1 MKSEA
6 QANEVL
12 WHYNQLSIPSLGPS
26 AIAVSDAD
34 EISKLKVEN
43 ARLQQLVAELLIAN
57 QNLRRHSFDSGRDTE
72 RGKPSVGSNPPRA
85 DN

>member
-1 MKSEA
+1 MKNEA
-6 QANEVL
+6 QANEVF
-12 WHYNQLSIPSLGPS
+12 WCYNQLSIPSLGPS
-26 AIAVSDAD
+26 AIASNDAD

-57 QNLRRHSFDSGRDTE
+57 QNLRRHTFDSGRDTE
-72 RGKPSVGSNPPRA
+72 HGRGSTGSNTPRA